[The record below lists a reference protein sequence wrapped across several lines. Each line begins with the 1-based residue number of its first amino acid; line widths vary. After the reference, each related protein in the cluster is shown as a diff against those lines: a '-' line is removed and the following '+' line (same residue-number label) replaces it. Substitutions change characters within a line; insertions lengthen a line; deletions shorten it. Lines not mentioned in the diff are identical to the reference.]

1 MGLLRRLTSRNDNL
15 RERGNLKLC
24 QKNRPLDTLEK
35 GGKDMLVRG
44 IRGAT
49 TAESNTKEEIIKK
62 TKELLITLQK
72 ENNFKIEDIVS
83 IFFSATPDLNAAF
96 PARAARELGWN
107 RVPLFD
113 MQEIDVPGSLPR
125 CIRVLIQINC
135 QKSQT
140 EINHCYLR
148 GAKILRKDLVKE
160 TSDQKEGE
168 FK

>member
-1 MGLLRRLTSRNDNL
+1 
-15 RERGNLKLC
+15 
-24 QKNRPLDTLEK
+24 
-35 GGKDMLVRG
+35 MLVRG

-49 TAESNTKEEIIKK
+49 TVDRNSKEEIIKR
-62 TKELLITLQK
+62 TKELLTVLKK
-72 ENNFKIEDIVS
+72 ENGFKIEDMVS

-96 PARAARELGWN
+96 PAQSARELGWN

-113 MQEIDVPGSLPR
+113 MQEIDVPGSLSR

-140 EINHCYLR
+140 EIKHCYLR
-148 GAKILRKDLVKE
+148 GAEILRKDLVKE
-160 TSDQKEGE
+160 TSNKKEGE

>member
-1 MGLLRRLTSRNDNL
+1 
-15 RERGNLKLC
+15 
-24 QKNRPLDTLEK
+24 
-35 GGKDMLVRG
+35 MLVRG

-49 TAESNTKEEIIKK
+49 TGDSNRKDEIINR
-62 TKELLITLQK
+62 TKELLTVLKK
-72 ENNFKIEDIVS
+72 ENGFKIEDMVS

-96 PARAARELGWN
+96 PAQSARELGWN

-113 MQEIDVPGSLPR
+113 MQEIDVPGSLSR

-140 EINHCYLR
+140 EIKHCYLR
-148 GAKILRKDLVKE
+148 GAEILRKDLVKE
-160 TSDQKEGE
+160 TSNKKEGE